1 MKIKFYLPVALLL
14 MVVFTSCGK
23 GSGEPFKSAVTGRN
37 GEVLVV
43 INDNVRNDTA
53 GHYIHNMLSEP
64 YRGLSTPEPIF
75 DCHMVP
81 HGYFDD
87 PMHNFRNIIIVNV
100 SDTLSADTVYLY
112 NDLWAKGQS
121 VVWLRAKTKESLLPL
136 VERNKGLIVN
146 NFVRCERERLIAFN
160 KTIRH
165 HQLSENIGDKYG
177 VNICIPN
184 TYIRCTPKDKSALD
198 WVAVENDE
206 YQMSFLMYEYPYTG
220 PFAMTKAAL
229 LNKRDSLLRANIE
242 GPQGSFMCTETRFG
256 LDEIDMRAGRY
267 KGSYVAEIR
276 GLWRMEGY
284 AMGGPFIMRAMVDS
298 VNSRVVVTDGFV
310 YYPSRDK
317 KRNLIRQ
324 LEAIMYSVSLKT
336 KSSDN

>member
-1 MKIKFYLPVALLL
+1 MKKQLFFAALLL
-14 MVVFTSCGK
+14 VSVVFASCGN

-53 GHYIHNMLSEP
+53 GHYIQAMLSEP
-64 YRGLSTPEPIF
+64 YVGLPSVEPIF

-100 SDTLSADTVYLY
+100 SDTLRADTAYIY
-112 NDLWAKGQS
+112 SDLWAKGQS

-136 VERNKGLIVN
+136 VVRNKNMIIN
-146 NFVRCERERLIAFN
+146 NFARCEKDRLVAFN
-160 KTIRH
+160 KTISH
-165 HQLSENIGDKYG
+165 HQLSENIGNKHNI
-177 VNICIPN
+177 NICIPN
-184 TYIRCTPKDKSALD
+184 TYVRCNPKNKDAFD
-198 WVAVENDE
+198 WVGVETDE
-206 YQMSFLMYEYPYTG
+206 YQMSLLVYEYPYSG
-220 PFAMTKAAL
+220 PYAMTKAAL
-229 LNKRDSLLRANIE
+229 LNKRASLLRSNIE

-317 KRNLIRQ
+317 KRNLVRQ
-324 LEAIMYSVSLKT
+324 LEAIMYSVSLK
-336 KSSDN
+336 D